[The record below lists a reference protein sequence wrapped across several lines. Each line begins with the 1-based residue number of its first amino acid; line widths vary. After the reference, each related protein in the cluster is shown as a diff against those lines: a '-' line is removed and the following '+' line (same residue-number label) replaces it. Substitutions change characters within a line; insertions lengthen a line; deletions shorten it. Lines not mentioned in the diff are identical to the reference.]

1 MTTSNPAPTTSP
13 TEADTGTDTGFE
25 LETFLPF
32 LLNKAAEATSQAFQ
46 PAYREGYGLTRS
58 QWRVLAITGRYGAI
72 TARDICAIAHE
83 EKSKV
88 SRAVSALTEAGH
100 LTKALGQTDKRT
112 EVLSLTEEGAALFE
126 ALGRSAL
133 QFDRDLKTALTPE
146 KEAQFRAL
154 LSELETALT
163 ARAGH
168 KDS

>member
-1 MTTSNPAPTTSP
+1 MTSSSP
-13 TEADTGTDTGFE
+13 TQTSASSETEARFE

-46 PAYREGYGLTRS
+46 PAYREGYGLSRI

-88 SRAVSALTEAGH
+88 SRAVSTLTEAGH
-100 LTKALGQTDKRT
+100 LTKTLGETDKRT
-112 EVLSLTEEGAALFE
+112 EVLALTENGTALFE
-126 ALGRSAL
+126 ALGQSAL
-133 QFDRDLKTALTPE
+133 QFDRDLKAALTPE

-154 LSELETALT
+154 LSDLEAALA
-163 ARAGH
+163 ARAGRQ
-168 KDS
+168 DS